1 METKNTNLTE
11 QAGFK
16 KPVFVSGI
24 FRVNQLLFTISYELK
39 NQTTCAVQSKNHS
52 YTAVG
57 KRLFLK

>member
-24 FRVNQLLFTISYELK
+24 FSVNPLLFTISDELT
-39 NQTTCAVQSKNHS
+39 NLTTRAVQSKNHS
-52 YTAVG
+52 YTAVA

>member
-11 QAGFK
+11 QAGF
-16 KPVFVSGI
+16 FSGI
-24 FRVNQLLFTISYELK
+24 FSVNPLLFTISDELK

-52 YTAVG
+52 YTAVA